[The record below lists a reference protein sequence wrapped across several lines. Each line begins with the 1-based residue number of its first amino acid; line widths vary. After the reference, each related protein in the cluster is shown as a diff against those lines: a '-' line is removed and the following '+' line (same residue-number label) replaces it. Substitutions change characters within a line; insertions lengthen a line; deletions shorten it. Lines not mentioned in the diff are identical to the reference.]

1 MLPKASKSYPKINEK
16 STSEPD
22 FRDFCETMNFND
34 SIMVFLDFT
43 GLDDL

>member
-34 SIMVFLDFT
+34 SIMVLLDST
-43 GLDDL
+43 GPDEI